1 MELEAICKKLLVV
14 LLMFVMVF
22 TGTNNLNVNAADNE
36 EETTQTES
44 TKPTESNGEVDEE
57 ITTLSIEDMN
67 IADIEDQYYT
77 GKAIE
82 PKVIIT
88 TNDEEELELDTDYT
102 LEYVNNEMVGM
113 ASVTISGIG
122 NYSGSVIKTFNILV
136 KSVNKLT
143 YKGVPGRVPYT
154 GKQIKPEISVYN
166 GGRKLDSSD
175 VKISY
180 GENKKIGK
188 ATIKVEANSE
198 FYSETKT
205 FTFYIVPKKVSISS
219 VKTDDKKFTVRYKK
233 VSGASGYQVAYRKK
247 GTSKWKYQ
255 YISKKSSSKTIKGLA
270 RGKSYDV
277 KVRAYLQV
285 GKEKKFALFSSLKTA
300 KIPTLRQVR
309 EKKVVAA
316 AKSRLGCRYVYG
328 STGPTTF
335 DCSGL
340 TRWTYK
346 KIGINLPHSSSSQ
359 RSKGKKISIK
369 KLKVGD
375 VVWRPGH
382 VGLYVGNG
390 KVIHAPHTGAR
401 VRYTKAKTFKVGL
414 RFF

>member
-44 TKPTESNGEVDEE
+44 IKPTESNGEVDEE

-219 VKTDDKKFTVRYKK
+219 VKTDIRLH
-233 VSGASGYQVAYRKK
+233 
-247 GTSKWKYQ
+247 
-255 YISKKSSSKTIKGLA
+255 I
-270 RGKSYDV
+270 
-277 KVRAYLQV
+277 
-285 GKEKKFALFSSLKTA
+285 EKKELQNGSINILVKSLHQ
-300 KIPTLRQVR
+300 RQ
-309 EKKVVAA
+309 
-316 AKSRLGCRYVYG
+316 
-328 STGPTTF
+328 
-335 DCSGL
+335 
-340 TRWTYK
+340 
-346 KIGINLPHSSSSQ
+346 
-359 RSKGKKISIK
+359 SK
-369 KLKVGD
+369 D
-375 VVWRPGH
+375 
-382 VGLYVGNG
+382 
-390 KVIHAPHTGAR
+390 
-401 VRYTKAKTFKVGL
+401 
-414 RFF
+414 